1 MEEENSGCG
10 YLADFHSFASIA
22 YDKNHLSEDR
32 RDEFMIF
39 VIQKAAEQNCENQHI
54 RGRCFLLIS
63 TKIWTSRSPSA
74 IMNFTDSK
82 RESCIIAS
90 IIYETGGK
98 QDDRYNDKLYRRKKG
113 RGI

>member
-1 MEEENSGCG
+1 MHIYIRSMEEENSGCG

-54 RGRCFLLIS
+54 RGRCFLPIPLFPHFFS
-63 TKIWTSRSPSA
+63 
-74 IMNFTDSK
+74 
-82 RESCIIAS
+82 
-90 IIYETGGK
+90 
-98 QDDRYNDKLYRRKKG
+98 
-113 RGI
+113 